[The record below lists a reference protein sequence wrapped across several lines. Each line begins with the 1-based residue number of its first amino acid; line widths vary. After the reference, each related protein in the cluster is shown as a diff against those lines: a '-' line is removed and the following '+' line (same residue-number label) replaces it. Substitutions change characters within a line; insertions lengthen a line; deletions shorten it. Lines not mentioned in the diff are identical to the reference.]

1 MPDTGRS
8 DLVIDPAIPSALEP
22 TMQGVWTAHSG
33 LRQPWRQ
40 ADEVPRRGWT
50 WNRVG
55 AIAAGGALGATCRWC
70 VVVAAGPFRFPW
82 PVLVVNIV
90 GSFVLG
96 LLLAEE
102 PSHPLARLAL
112 QDLGAIGFCGGLTTF
127 STFAVEVVDLVDRG
141 DAGSAALYGAASVAG
156 SITALLAGAIV
167 LRRTR
172 ALEFPVEERP

>member
-1 MPDTGRS
+1 LESAVDEFVGGTGGI
-8 DLVIDPAIPSALEP
+8 LATSAAL
-22 TMQGVWTAHSG
+22 S
-33 LRQPWRQ
+33 Q
-40 ADEVPRRGWT
+40 AEEVRRGGWT

-82 PVLVVNIV
+82 PVLVVNIL

-102 PSHPLARLAL
+102 ISHPRARLAL
-112 QDLGAIGFCGGLTTF
+112 HDLGAIGFCGGLTTF

-141 DAGSAALYGAASVAG
+141 DAALAALYGAASVAG
-156 SITALLAGAIV
+156 SITAVLAGAIV

-172 ALEFPVEERP
+172 ALESPVEETP